1 MAGNDREPI
10 GRKGKP
16 TRPAKE
22 KVSRRRLRDE
32 EYDDDYE
39 DDYEDEE
46 PMPRK
51 GKGKGRKPRGK
62 RGWFWLLL
70 KLFIVF
76 VVLIAIYGVYLDQKI
91 RSRIDGK
98 VWQLPAAV
106 YGRMVNLEPDMSISK
121 NEMVKLLQATQYR
134 QVTKMTR
141 PGEFTVQAKSI
152 EMIRRPFD
160 FPDSKEGQ
168 VRARL
173 TFDGDRLE
181 TIENMDNDR
190 QFGFFRLDPRLITM
204 LSSANGEQRLFV
216 ARNGFPDLL
225 VDTLL
230 ATEDRHFYE
239 HDGISLYSIGRAVL
253 ANLTAGR
260 TVQGAST
267 LTQQLVKNLFLS
279 SERSYW
285 RKANEAYMAVLMDA
299 RYSKDR
305 ILELYMNEVYLG
317 QSGDNEI
324 RGFPLASLYYFGRPV
339 EELSLD
345 QQALL
350 VGMVKGASIYNPWRN
365 PKLALER
372 RNLVLRLLQQQQVI
386 DQELYDMLSARP
398 LGVQPRG
405 GVISPQPAFMQ
416 MVRQELQSK
425 LGDKVKDLS
434 GVKIFTTFDSVA
446 QDAAE
451 KAAVEGIPALKKQ
464 RKLSDLETAMVVVD
478 RNTGE
483 VRAMVGGAEPQYA
496 GYNRAMQARR
506 SIGSLAKP
514 ATYLTALSQPNLYRL
529 NTWIADAPI
538 SLRQPNGQVWSPQN
552 DDRQFSGQVMLVDA
566 LTRSM
571 NVPTVNLGMALGLPA
586 ITDTW
591 QKLGVPKDQLHPV
604 PAMILGALNLTPIEV
619 AQAFQTIAS
628 GGNRAPLSALRSVIA
643 EDGSVLYQSFP
654 QAERAVPAQAAY
666 MTLWTMQQ
674 VVQRG
679 TGRQLGAKY
688 PGLHLAGKTGTTNN
702 NVDTWFAGI
711 DGREVV
717 ITWVGRD
724 NNQPTKLYG
733 ASGAMSI
740 YQRYLANQSPVPLN
754 LVAPEDIVDMGV
766 DSSGNFICGGGVRT
780 LPVWT
785 TNPDALC
792 PQSQPEEPTGNPF
805 DQSSQPQQPQQQQP
819 QQQEEKKDS
828 DGVAGWIKDM
838 FGGN

>member
-32 EYDDDYE
+32 DYDDDYE

-70 KLFIVF
+70 KLFIIF
-76 VVLIAIYGVYLDQKI
+76 VVLMAIYGVYLDQKI

-121 NEMVKLLQATQYR
+121 NEMVKLLEATQYR
-134 QVTKMTR
+134 QVSKMTR

-173 TFDGDRLE
+173 TFDGDRLD
-181 TIENMDNDR
+181 TIENMDNNR

-386 DQELYDMLSARP
+386 DQELYEMLSARP

-416 MVRQELQSK
+416 LVRQELQSK

-483 VRAMVGGAEPQYA
+483 VRAMVGGAEPQFA

-514 ATYLTALSQPNLYRL
+514 ATYLTALSQPNQYRL

-552 DDRQFSGQVMLVDA
+552 DDKQFSGQVMLVDA

-571 NVPTVNLGMALGLPA
+571 NVPTVNLGMSLGLPA
-586 ITDTW
+586 IVDTW
-591 QKLGVPKDQLHPV
+591 QKLGISKDQLNPV

-628 GGNRAPLSALRSVIA
+628 GGNRAQLSALRSVIA

-766 DSSGNFICGGGVRT
+766 DGSGNFVCGGGMRT

-792 PQSQPEEPTGNPF
+792 QQSQLEQPSGNPF
-805 DQSSQPQQPQQQQP
+805 DSSSQPQQPQQQQP
-819 QQQEEKKDS
+819 QQQNEKKDS

>member
-253 ANLTAGR
+253 ANLTARR

-483 VRAMVGGAEPQYA
+483 VRAMVGGAEPQFA

-792 PQSQPEEPTGNPF
+792 QQSQPEEPTGNPF

-819 QQQEEKKDS
+819 QQQNEKKDS

>member
-216 ARNGFPDLL
+216 ARNSFPDLL

-483 VRAMVGGAEPQYA
+483 VRAMVGGAEPQFA

-766 DSSGNFICGGGVRT
+766 DASGNFICGGGMRT

-792 PQSQPEEPTGNPF
+792 QQSQPEEPTGNPF

-819 QQQEEKKDS
+819 QQQNEKKDS